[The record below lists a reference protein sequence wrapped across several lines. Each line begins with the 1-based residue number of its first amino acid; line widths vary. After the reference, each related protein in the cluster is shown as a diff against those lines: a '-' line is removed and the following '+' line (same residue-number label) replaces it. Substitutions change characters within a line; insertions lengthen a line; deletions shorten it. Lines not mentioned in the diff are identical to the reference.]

1 LVPWSASTES
11 PLSTLA
17 TAATAATAATEAP
30 VRPWSRPWYWCAAG
44 EIPTLTWII
53 FIHVAAVAGIILLPL
68 PSWPILVAAGAL
80 LFLGGLGTTVAYHR
94 TLAHAGAKLNPLVE
108 QPLLFFAVLNGSG
121 TPRSWVT
128 FHRHHHRH
136 SDTDQDISSPDHGMM
151 WAHLRWLWQAEK
163 VETKAYAPDMLKLQ
177 YRIWDTLLYPT
188 LALSLFGGLLLVPW
202 LGWEHAL
209 AAAVWIGPV
218 RLVWALHTQCT
229 VNSVC
234 HLGAREEHGTGH
246 NVVWLAL
253 IHLFQ
258 GENWH
263 ANHHREPGRAKL
275 GLRWYQVDVGWY
287 TLVGLRTLGLA
298 KRLRA

>member
-1 LVPWSASTES
+1 M
-11 PLSTLA
+11 STLA
-17 TAATAATAATEAP
+17 AASAAP
-30 VRPWSRPWYWCAAG
+30 IRPWSRPWYWCAPG
-44 EIPTLTWII
+44 EIPTLAWII
-53 FIHVAAVAGIILLPL
+53 FIHVAAVVGIIVLPL
-68 PSWPILVAAGAL
+68 PSWPILATAGVL

-94 TLAHAGAKLNPLVE
+94 SLAHGGAKLHPLVE
-108 QPLLFFAVLNGSG
+108 QPLLFFAALNGSG

-151 WAHLRWLWQAEK
+151 WAHLRWLWQAER
-163 VETKAYAPDMLKLQ
+163 VDSKAYAPDMLKLQ

-188 LALSLFGGLLLVPW
+188 LALSLFGGLLLTPW
-202 LGWEHAL
+202 LGWEAAL

-287 TLVGLRTLGLA
+287 TLVGLRTIGLA
-298 KRLRA
+298 KRLRV